1 MNMYL
6 YSHNPII
13 RMQNALKLGWS
24 AILFIALW
32 LGISLSVWA
41 QPQYNF
47 TAVSGTFTSIVGQ
60 PGAVNI
66 PDIEDDDEISTALP
80 IGFSFTYNG
89 VAYTQFKASSNGWM
103 TFNTAT
109 TGNANFNDL
118 SGAATAIRPILA
130 PLWEDL
136 DGTTSGV
143 ATYLTSGAPGSQ
155 VFTMEW
161 LNWEW
166 NYEADVAVIS
176 FQVKLYQATGVI
188 EYIYRQEAA
197 PITPGFSGGASI
209 GLTTA
214 TGTGANSYLSLNNA
228 SASPTVS
235 STTET
240 NSISTKPATG
250 QIYRFI
256 PKLFNTT
263 PVDNATGVVPNA
275 NLVITFLSGMPAI
288 GTGSIQIRKTSD
300 NSVVETITLP
310 SAQVEVSGSV
320 VTINPNVVLDCNTE
334 YYVNVPASAVAG
346 VTGFAGIT
354 STTAWSFTTGAPT
367 GTINPTTIVTLLNE
381 NFSTATGSTP
391 PVGWVN
397 NIILGD
403 PTVDTWRYNNPGNR
417 LASGF
422 TAPFAIFDSDN
433 YSSNFPINTGAEN
446 VALES
451 PTFDASTVGRVY
463 TLSFKHFFLGGFN
476 GSYNVEVFNGTAWVS
491 VLSGTTTVG
500 SGAAPITESIN
511 ISTAAGSSTAA
522 KVRFRWI
529 GDYSFYWLVDDVKVT
544 SGVPGLSLTATFTP
558 LDEAINVPLNSNLVL
573 NFNYPVSAGTGD
585 ITIRNATTNTIL
597 ETIAATAANVDYS
610 VTGQVTINPTNDLPA
625 GVPIAVQFPTGTF
638 KSCNDLDII
647 GILDNTTWNFITLC
661 TMTADAGV
669 DQSVA
674 NNSTVNLLAAPIDGT
689 GPFTYLWS
697 PAMDLS
703 STTVANPTIST
714 FTTTTTYTVTIT
726 DANGCTASDQVVITN
741 LCDASTL
748 AVNAGVDQT
757 AAVGSSV
764 SLDATPSGGTTP
776 YTYLWSPATGL
787 SSTTVEDPTITSFSG
802 TATYTLT
809 VTDGNGCVATDQV
822 TITNIC
828 TTNPVSATLTNTTI
842 GNQANLGDS
851 FDITVTP
858 GTGTAPFTY
867 AWSTGA
873 TTATIT
879 EPSFA
884 GSTVYTVAITDAN
897 GCTASRSVLII
908 TVGSG
913 GGSSTP
919 PITVRAPS
927 IRVTST
933 GSSTMRL
940 DFGGGDA
947 DQYRVFRRNE
957 SIGNSFSQIALL
969 GSGAT
974 QFLDSMLMPNTRY
987 SYYIQGIR
995 QTLVANSNTVSDYT
1009 YPSVPIVISSQD
1021 ACVGSGGQ
1029 LLVGGST
1036 GTYNV
1041 YASAIGGSIIAR
1053 GDSTGV
1059 ILTPTFTDST
1069 TFYVSAIG
1077 TRYESSPRVAVRI
1090 GTKAL
1095 PIARMLGTDLQ
1106 ESCSDSVTIMAESV
1120 DGASYTWYSSESA
1133 VATTAV
1139 PMYTVTRS
1147 GVYSVL
1153 VTKDGCTARSGTIR
1167 VRTNR
1172 ISPARIIGLSDRQF
1186 CESGVLNVVTTDS
1199 ATYEWQ
1205 RNNVVVGTGSSL
1217 EVTQS
1222 GTYTVTVTSILGC
1235 VLTSESVNVSII
1247 SVPSLDL
1254 QSSSSDFCAGTEGVE
1269 LSVNAVNGARYE
1281 WLRSGRRV
1289 RITSIPSLQT
1299 NIGGEY
1305 RVRVILNGNC
1315 SRTSESVTITRNA
1328 APVAS
1333 SKIYGDSIKVIYSGN
1348 VEIESIT
1355 WTKDG
1360 APFSATTQAFSPTES
1375 GLYIATVTYT
1385 TGCQVVSSGVNYIK
1399 RPEPPV
1405 VTGEQE
1411 VEALGFALYPNP
1423 TSSQIYLAFGD
1434 AFKGNL
1440 TLTLSDAIGRRVQV
1454 VKVKSTDN
1462 AVLDLSTLA
1471 SGSYM
1476 LTISSEDKVVTR
1488 KIVRE

>member
-6 YSHNPII
+6 HSHNPIT

-41 QPQYNF
+41 QPQYDF
-47 TAVSGTFTSIVGQ
+47 TAVSGTFTPITGGITPPSGLN
-60 PGAVNI
+60 PNI
-66 PDIEDDDEISTALP
+66 NADGRISDNIP
-80 IGFSFTYNG
+80 IGFSFTFDG
-89 VAYTQFKASSNGWM
+89 TAYTQVRASSDGFL
-103 TFNTAT
+103 TFNTGAT
-109 TGNANFNDL
+109 NSLTNALNTTL
-118 SGAATAIRPILA
+118 ATRRPLLA
-130 PLWEDL
+130 PLWDDL
-136 DGTTSGV
+136 DGTASGLGQ
-143 ATYLTSGAPGSQ
+143 ASYITSGAVGSR

-166 NYEADVAVIS
+166 NWQSNDPIIS
-176 FQVKLYQATGVI
+176 FQVKLYEATGVI
-188 EYIYRQEAA
+188 EYVYRQETIASSVNN
-197 PITPGFSGGASI
+197 GSASI
-209 GLTTA
+209 GMSGSTV
-214 TGTGANSYLSLNNA
+214 GSFLSLNNT
-228 SASPTVS
+228 SNSPTIS

-240 NSISTKPATG
+240 TTINTRPATG
-250 QIYRFI
+250 QIYRWT
-256 PKLFNTT
+256 PKLFNTA
-263 PVDNATGVVPNA
+263 PNDNATGVAPNA
-275 NLVITFLSGMPAI
+275 NLVMTFLSGTPAI

-300 NSVVETITLP
+300 NNVVETISLP
-310 SAQVEVSGSV
+310 STQVTITGLV

-334 YYVNVPASAVAG
+334 YYVNVPAPAITG
-346 VTGFAGIT
+346 VTGFAGVT

-367 GTINPTTIVTLLNE
+367 GTINPTTIVTLLDE
-381 NFSTATGSTP
+381 NFSTATGSIP
-391 PVGWVN
+391 PTGWVN
-397 NIILGD
+397 NLIMGLPVEVWRFD
-403 PTVDTWRYNNPGNR
+403 NPEPRTTV
-417 LASGF
+417 GF
-422 TAPFAIFDSDN
+422 IAPFAIFDSDFFGN
-433 YSSNFPINTGAEN
+433 NSSDEN

-451 PTFDASTVGRVY
+451 PTFDASTAGRVY
-463 TLSFKHFFLGGFN
+463 TLSFNHSYRSIS
-476 GSYNVEVFNGTAWVS
+476 GSYNVEVFDGTSWTP
-491 VLSGTTTVG
+491 VLTGSDDVG
-500 SGAAPITESIN
+500 YASN
-511 ISTAAGSSTAA
+511 ISTATPASIDITAATGGSAAA
-522 KVRFRWI
+522 KVRFRFE
-529 GDYSFYWLVDDVKVT
+529 GSYAYYWLIDDVKVT
-544 SGVPGLSLTATFTP
+544 SGVPELPLTATFTP

-647 GILDNTTWNFITLC
+647 GILDNTTWNFTTLC

-787 SSTTVEDPTITSFSG
+787 SSTTVEDPTIPSFSG

-867 AWSTGA
+867 VWSTGA

-933 GSSTMRL
+933 GSSAMRL

-1186 CESGVLNVVTTDS
+1186 CESGVLNAVTTDS

-1281 WLRSGRRV
+1281 WLRNGRRV

-1333 SKIYGDSIKVIYSGN
+1333 VKIYGDSIKVIYNGN
-1348 VEIESIT
+1348 IEIESIT

-1462 AVLDLSTLA
+1462 ALLDLSTLA